1 MTRERLRANQTCPD
15 PAHAVGPAVEVQ
27 EVSVALD
34 GVAVLTGISFRL
46 EPGDLLAVVGPNGA
60 GKTTLL
66 RVLAGTLPPTTGEVR
81 IFGQRPARH
90 ICIAYLPQRLGVDLR
105 FPLTVS
111 DVVMMGRTGRLGP
124 LRRPGAEDRERVAE
138 ALGLVGIAHL
148 ARRPIG
154 ELSGGEQQRMF
165 IARAIAQQAT
175 VLLLDEP
182 LAGLDAPA
190 QAGILDLLGRLRGER
205 ITSIVALHELDLAQA
220 HFPLALLLNRR
231 AIGFGPPAAV
241 FTGDRLRAAYGT
253 GLRIF
258 ATASGPIALG
268 ETSCDGGDHGDR

>member
-1 MTRERLRANQTCPD
+1 
-15 PAHAVGPAVEVQ
+15 VEVQ

-205 ITSIVALHELDLAQA
+205 ITSLVALHELDLAQA
-220 HFPLALLLNRR
+220 HFPLALLLNGR
-231 AIGFGPPAAV
+231 AIGFGPPGEV
-241 FTGDRLRAAYGT
+241 FTPARLRAAYGT

>member
-1 MTRERLRANQTCPD
+1 MTRERIRASRTCPD
-15 PAHAVGPAVEVQ
+15 PAHAAGPAVEVR
-27 EVSVALD
+27 EVAVVLD
-34 GVAVLTGISFRL
+34 GKAVLAGISFRL

-66 RVLAGTLPPTTGEVR
+66 RVLSGTLPPTVGEVR

-105 FPLTVS
+105 FPLAVS
-111 DVVMMGRTGRLGP
+111 DVVLMGRTGRLGP
-124 LRRPGAEDRERVAE
+124 LRWPGAEDRERVAE
-138 ALGLVGIAHL
+138 ALALVGISHL

-165 IARAIAQQAT
+165 IARAIVQEAT

-190 QAGILDLLGRLRGER
+190 QAGILDLLGRLREQR

-220 HFPLALLLNRR
+220 HFPLALLLGGR
-231 AIGFGPPAAV
+231 AIGFGPPAEV

-258 ATASGPIALG
+258 QTPSGPVALSDTCC
-268 ETSCDGGDHGDR
+268 EGGDHGDR

>member
-205 ITSIVALHELDLAQA
+205 ITSLVALHELDLAQA
-220 HFPLALLLNRR
+220 HFPLALLLNGR
-231 AIGFGPPAAV
+231 AIGFGPPGEV
-241 FTGDRLRAAYGT
+241 FTPARLRAAYGT